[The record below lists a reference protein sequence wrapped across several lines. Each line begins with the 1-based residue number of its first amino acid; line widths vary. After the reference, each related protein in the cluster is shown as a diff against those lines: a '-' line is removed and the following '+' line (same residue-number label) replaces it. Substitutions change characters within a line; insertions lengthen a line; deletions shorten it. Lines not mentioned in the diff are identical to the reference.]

1 MKASIFRTKII
12 VTIIFISASLTACGG
27 APSESDMK
35 KAIDIQLQA
44 EMTAA
49 KQFMG
54 GAGASMAEKLM
65 PKIESLKKIGCKD
78 DGENAYRCDLE
89 LEVTQNG
96 ITNKAPTRMR
106 FVKGRDGWVASK

>member
-1 MKASIFRTKII
+1 MLRTKSIL
-12 VTIIFISASLTACGG
+12 TIFILPALLTACGG

-35 KAIDIQLQA
+35 KAIDIQVQA

-54 GAGASMAEKLM
+54 ASMAEKM
-65 PKIESLKKIGCKD
+65 TPKIESLKKIGCKD

-96 ITNKAPTRMR
+96 RTNKAPTRMR
-106 FVKGRDGWVASK
+106 FVKGSDGWVASK

>member
-1 MKASIFRTKII
+1 MKASMFRVKTIVAIF
-12 VTIIFISASLTACGG
+12 FISALLTACGG
-27 APSESDMK
+27 APSESDMQT
-35 KAIDIQLQA
+35 AIDKQMQV

-49 KQFMG
+49 KNFMG

-65 PKIESLKKIGCKD
+65 PKIESIKKIGCND

-96 ITNKAPTRMR
+96 MTNKAPVKMR
-106 FVKGRDGWVASK
+106 FVKGSDGWIASK